1 MSIGSSKR
9 PVYVDDNGT
18 VRQIDIGK
26 NVKLIGTDK
35 DGNLVADDAAS
46 VTTSIINYIY
56 PVGSVYIT
64 VGSSLPSVI
73 ASMGTWEQLATGTT
87 LWNVSPTS
95 SKLGKTIPAGLPNI
109 TGTFNAR
116 LSDKGVPEGGEA
128 NGVVFADSRFTAYQS
143 DKSSA
148 KNCGVKYTIDAS
160 VGNPIYGN
168 SSTVQPP
175 AIGVTMW
182 KRVR

>member
-35 DGNLVADDAAS
+35 DGNLVAADAAS

-73 ASMGTWEQLATGTT
+73 ANMGTWEQLATGTT

-109 TGTFNAR
+109 TGTVSNIGSTDRGNYIGTSGAFT
-116 LSDKGVPEGGEA
+116 SEEGYRGYESVRA
-128 NGVVFADSRFTAYQS
+128 GFKVTL
-143 DKSSA
+143 
-148 KNCGVKYTIDAS
+148 DAS
-160 VGNPIYGN
+160 IANSIYG
-168 SSTVQPP
+168 SSNTVQPP